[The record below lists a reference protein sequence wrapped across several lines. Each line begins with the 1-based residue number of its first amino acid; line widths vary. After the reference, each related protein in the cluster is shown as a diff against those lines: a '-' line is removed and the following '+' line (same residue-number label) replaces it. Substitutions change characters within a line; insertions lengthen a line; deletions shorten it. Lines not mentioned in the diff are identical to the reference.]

1 MGGVSAWARLGAIVA
16 LCLAGTCHGRRVE
29 FRRSLLAPATATATT
44 SAVSLDLAYISGNL
58 TNITADVN
66 TTAASIAICQI
77 ADSNSSTAVQ
87 TIAQGFAAT
96 LINGTHGNA
105 TGEALSMALA
115 NTTNT
120 TQQNVAQG
128 YATAILAFYAAN
140 YTKVCSIHQ
149 NFCCAPDILP
159 DTCWCQCSLSAAKPS
174 AVLRSTLCK
183 PDIFA
188 FHRQLQKLLEHLWR
202 WVRQAWSRQL
212 MQQPSAPPTTA
223 R

>member
-1 MGGVSAWARLGAIVA
+1 MGGISAWARLGAIVA
-16 LCLAGTCHGRRVE
+16 LFLACTCHGRRVE

-66 TTAASIAICQI
+66 TTAASVAICQI

-140 YTKVCSIHQ
+140 YTKVRSTHQ
-149 NFCCAPDILP
+149 HFCCAPDILL
-159 DTCWCQCSLSAAKPS
+159 DTC
-174 AVLRSTLCK
+174 
-183 PDIFA
+183 
-188 FHRQLQKLLEHLWR
+188 
-202 WVRQAWSRQL
+202 
-212 MQQPSAPPTTA
+212 
-223 R
+223 

>member
-1 MGGVSAWARLGAIVA
+1 MGGIRAWARLGAIVA
-16 LCLAGTCHGRRVE
+16 LSLVCTCHGRRVE

-66 TTAASIAICQI
+66 TTAASVAICQI

-140 YTKVCSIHQ
+140 YTKVCSTHQ
-149 NFCCAPDILP
+149 GSVARQISCPILAGATA
-159 DTCWCQCSLSAAKPS
+159 DSLLPTHILHSRVHCVTPTRLLFTGS
-174 AVLRSTLCK
+174 CRSYWS
-183 PDIFA
+183 IFGGGSD
-188 FHRQLQKLLEHLWR
+188 RR
-202 WVRQAWSRQL
+202 GRS
-212 MQQPSAPPTTA
+212 S
-223 R
+223 